1 MTNTDK
7 LIKQQ
12 LLEAI
17 TNSDT
22 LEEALCVMNITKGIF
37 YTYLTKDKTFLKR
50 FDAIINLK
58 LEIALLE
65 SALKSKSASILSFS
79 LANRLPLKY
88 NKSSKENKEE
98 APAQIVYVQEN

>member
-17 TNSDT
+17 TNTDT
-22 LEEALCVMNITKGIF
+22 LEEALSVMNITKGQF
-37 YTYLTKDKTFLKR
+37 YSYLTKDKTFLKR
-50 FDAIINLK
+50 FDKIINLK

-88 NKSSKENKEE
+88 NKSAKENKEE
-98 APAQIVYVQEN
+98 APAQIIYVQES